1 MKKFILLL
9 AFLPANLAFS
19 QEIPSLQNIGNRKT
33 SSLNGKW
40 NYIVDLYETGYY
52 NFHLDQYDR
61 KMDFQMGAY
70 YFNYHSPNKQDLV
83 EYDFDKSPV
92 MNIPGDWNSQTKDL
106 FYYEGTVWFKRSFD
120 YSLKAGKRLFL
131 NFGAVNYKADVY
143 LNGIKLGA
151 HTGGFTSF
159 SFEVSA
165 IIKNKNNFLVVKVD
179 NKRQKDAVP
188 STNTDWWNYG
198 GITRDITLIETEE
211 AFIEDYSIQLG
222 KQDSTK
228 INGYIRVNNAR
239 PQDSVM
245 IRIPELNIS
254 YKSIIAADSLVNFE
268 FSGRNIKY
276 WTPGSP
282 KLYRVLLQYNNQTL
296 EDEVGFRTIATD
308 GGKILLNGRLVF
320 LKGICMHE
328 ENAKGGRGNSKEDAL
343 RLLSWAKELGCNYVR
358 LAHYPHNENIIRLA
372 DKMGLLVWEEIPV
385 YWTIDFKNPAT
396 YRNAETQLKD
406 MIARDKNRAAVII
419 WSMANETPLSAER
432 TKFITDLISVA
443 REKDPTRLISAALLS
458 ESKDGIH
465 TINDPLGAYIDLV
478 AFNQYLGWYGG
489 NLEDA
494 EKIKWSSIYNKPLIV
509 SEFGGDARQGLHG
522 SKYDRWNEEF
532 QEYLYI
538 QNLKMIDKIPNLAG
552 LSPWILVDFR
562 SPRRL
567 LPGIQDGYNRKGLI
581 SNEGKKKKAFWI
593 MKKYYQNKP

>member
-1 MKKFILLL
+1 MSRLILLL
-9 AFLPANLAFS
+9 MLLTGYQSFS
-19 QEIPSLQNIGNRKT
+19 QENLSIQNIGNRKT
-33 SSLNGKW
+33 YSLNGKW
-40 NYIVDLYETGYY
+40 NYIVDPYETGYY
-52 NFHLDQYDR
+52 NFHLDQYDTR
-61 KMDFQMGAY
+61 KDFQMGAY

-92 MNIPGDWNSQTKDL
+92 MNIPGDWNSQAKDL
-106 FYYEGTVWFKRSFD
+106 FYYEGTVWFKKSFD

-131 NFGAVNYKADVY
+131 NFGAVNYKTDVY

-159 SFEVSA
+159 GFEVSA
-165 IIKNKNNFLVVKVD
+165 LIKSSNNFLVVKVD

-198 GITRDITLIETEE
+198 GITRDVTLVETEDT
-211 AFIEDYSIQLG
+211 FIEDYSIQLD
-222 KQDSTK
+222 KQDTTK
-228 INGYIRVNNAR
+228 ITGFVKVNNAR
-239 PQDSVM
+239 PNDSVT
-245 IRIPELNIS
+245 IKIPELHLF
-254 YKSIIAADSLVNFE
+254 YKTNLTTDSIINFE
-268 FSGRNIKY
+268 FFGKNIKY
-276 WTPGSP
+276 WTPGEP
-282 KLYRVLLQYNNQTL
+282 KLYQVLLSYNSQVL
-296 EDEVGFRTIATD
+296 EDKIGFRTIATRS
-308 GGKILLNGRLVF
+308 GKILLNGQPVF
-320 LKGICMHE
+320 LKGICIHE
-328 ENAKGGRGNSKEDAL
+328 ENARGGRGNSKEDAL
-343 RLLSWAKELGCNYVR
+343 RLLTWAKELGCNYVR
-358 LAHYPHNENIIRLA
+358 LAHYPHNENIVRLA

-385 YWTIDFKNPAT
+385 YWSINFKNPAT
-396 YRNAETQLKD
+396 YQNAENQLKD
-406 MIARDKNRAAVII
+406 MITRDKNRASVII

-494 EKIKWSSIYNKPLIV
+494 EKIKWTSIYDKPLIV
-509 SEFGGDARQGLHG
+509 SEFGGDAKQGLHG
-522 SKYDRWNEEF
+522 NKYDRWNEEF

-593 MKKYYQNKP
+593 MKKYYGNKR